1 MRSITKKFLDAVVA
15 TTTSDP
21 FNIEGVIKI
30 SLQLIASA
38 ITSGNG
44 VFLVEV
50 SNDNVNWIQFNKM
63 IDNVANTNAQNL
75 TRVASATLSSNSN
88 KVYTLNFQEDPYKYM
103 RVKVTRT
110 TDGTY
115 SVISQVLFAH

>member
-1 MRSITKKFLDAVVA
+1 MRSITKKFLDAVIV

-21 FNIEGVIKI
+21 FNIEGVQKMSIQI
-30 SLQLIASA
+30 LAA
-38 ITSGNG
+38 NITSGNG

-50 SNDNVNWIQFNKM
+50 SNDNVNWITFNKL
-63 IDNVANTNAQNL
+63 IDNLVNTNAQQL
-75 TRVASATLSSNSN
+75 VRVASATLSANSN
-88 KVYTLNFQEDPYKYM
+88 KVYTLDLEHDVYKYM

-115 SVISQVLFAH
+115 SATAQAQFVD